1 MNTAYLLTGGN
12 MGNREQ
18 NLTLAA
24 QKIEQ
29 SCGQIVQRSP
39 VYETAAWGHTQQPA
53 FLNQVLMI
61 STPLS
66 PEQLMHTL
74 LDIEH
79 QMGRIRQEKMGPRI
93 IDLDILLIN
102 DEIIDTPFLRVPH
115 PALPQRRFVLTPL
128 ADIAPEYKHPV
139 LQQTIAELLENCS
152 DTLDVQKK

>member
-66 PEQLMHTL
+66 PEQLMQRL